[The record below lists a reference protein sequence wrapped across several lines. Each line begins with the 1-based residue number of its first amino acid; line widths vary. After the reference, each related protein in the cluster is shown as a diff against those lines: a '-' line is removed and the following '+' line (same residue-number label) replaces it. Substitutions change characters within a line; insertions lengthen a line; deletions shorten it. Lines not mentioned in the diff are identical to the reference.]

1 MRKPTKTAVKR
12 KTAKPA
18 TKQKTVSGLAAV
30 ESVVRKVVTE
40 ELDAR
45 RMPGGAMIGSPWGIP
60 RATEKPLIHQ
70 AVMSIMKAIPPIAK
84 THEHPDE
91 GFNFR
96 LIDEL
101 TAPLNE
107 LMSQNQVYIGF
118 RVVEYAEKD
127 RPTLGGQLSIAT
139 KVKMEFRL
147 ICALDGSATDWDST
161 MGEAMSPSQ
170 FSTNAAQT
178 MALKQY
184 LWMKF
189 IIPVMNS
196 DDPEGMKD
204 FQPDLAATAP
214 EASATKIAPAS
225 TDNATPSLF
234 DEPEYVKQP
243 QAASA
248 KPDANGKDIS
258 KSSVGILRSLLA
270 SHTSIG
276 EADVCE
282 KFGVE
287 DLTKLKQSQM
297 EAVREFIEQR

>member
-1 MRKPTKTAVKR
+1 MPRTTKPAAKRKAVK
-12 KTAKPA
+12 P
-18 TKQKTVSGLAAV
+18 KQVSGLAAV

-40 ELDAR
+40 EFDAR
-45 RMPGGAMIGSPWGIP
+45 HSIGWPSGGMVGSVPYLRP
-60 RATEKPLIHQ
+60 STEKPLIHQ
-70 AVMSIMKAIPPIAK
+70 AVMAIMKAILPIAK

-101 TAPLNE
+101 TAPLNA
-107 LMSQNQVYIGF
+107 LMAANQVYIGF

-127 RPTLGGQLSIAT
+127 RPTMGGQLSIAT

-147 ICALDGSATDWDST
+147 ICALDGSATEWDST

-178 MALKQY
+178 MALKQF

-196 DDPEGMKD
+196 DDPEGQKD
-204 FQPDLAATAP
+204 FEPQLTTAP
-214 EASATKIAPAS
+214 VETKTAPS
-225 TDNATPSLF
+225 DPATPGLF
-234 DEPEYVKQP
+234 DEPVYVTQP
-243 QAASA
+243 KATTEAT
-248 KPDANGKDIS
+248 KPEANGKDLS

-282 KFGVE
+282 RFEVSELG
-287 DLTKLKQSQM
+287 KLKQSQM
-297 EAVREFIEQR
+297 EDVRQFIEAS